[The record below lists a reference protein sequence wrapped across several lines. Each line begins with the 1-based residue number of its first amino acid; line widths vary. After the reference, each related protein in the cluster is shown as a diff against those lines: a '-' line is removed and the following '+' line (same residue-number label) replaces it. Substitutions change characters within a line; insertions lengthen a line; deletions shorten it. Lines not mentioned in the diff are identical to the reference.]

1 MCTVCLSKRN
11 KHETEA
17 YGIVFIGQQIQ
28 SIDFMFAQPN
38 WRAAV
43 SLCLPILCTYLC
55 TGYMSNEHKHCI
67 HGVLFCL
74 WFYKIYIRNFKVRHF
89 VAEYV
94 PHLHYPFCNRIP
106 IPYAT
111 IEMWAFFCTFVYWMN
126 SFFFVSE
133 NRFHFTVVYFQW
145 CLQNTPQFEF
155 NSFVW
160 VLNKFRNWK
169 EKAENLVLWFFK
181 QRMYGRRMTI
191 RRWNNC
197 VKIKIRERRAHIKYS

>member
-43 SLCLPILCTYLC
+43 SLRLPILCTYLC

-94 PHLHYPFCNRIP
+94 PHLHYPFCHRIP

-126 SFFFVSE
+126 LFFLCRKIGSILPLYIFNGAYKIHRNS
-133 NRFHFTVVYFQW
+133 NSIAS
-145 CLQNTPQFEF
+145 CEF
-155 NSFVW
+155 WIN
-160 VLNKFRNWK
+160 LEI
-169 EKAENLVLWFFK
+169 EKRK
-181 QRMYGRRMTI
+181 QKT
-191 RRWNNC
+191 
-197 VKIKIRERRAHIKYS
+197 